1 MVEMNFAPAEALEA
15 HLASTALPLELNN
28 ARELGGIVLKDG
40 RKVRR
45 GVLLR
50 TSRLFDASERDLEKL
65 RKDYHLALVLDMR
78 DETEI
83 RPAPDPVIEG
93 VKWVHTPI
101 IDFAYLKK
109 SMAAKMQAHQDEA
122 AEMDPDKYDPEKV
135 LNQMLRVARMRGNG
149 DTGLGDAYAGYLAG
163 TLGREKIGLFFHEL
177 AALRDGAALWHCH
190 TGKDRTGIA
199 AGLILEV
206 LGADWET
213 IAEDYEA
220 SNLCYL
226 REIAEMEAILRARG
240 VEEELIAPIC
250 GFAGVY
256 RPMLET
262 AWRYMEE
269 NWGGAVGYLKDA
281 CGVSVEE
288 MESLRARY
296 IE

>member
-1 MVEMNFAPAEALEA
+1 MNFAPAEALEA

-101 IDFAYLKK
+101 IDFAYMKK

-135 LNQMLRVARMRGNG
+135 LDQMLRVARMRGNG

-269 NWGGAVGYLKDA
+269 YWGGAVGYLKDA

>member
-1 MVEMNFAPAEALEA
+1 MVEMNFAPTETLEA

-83 RPAPDPVIEG
+83 CPAPDPVIEG

-122 AEMDPDKYDPEKV
+122 AELDPDKYDPEKV
-135 LNQMLRVARMRGNG
+135 LDQMLRVARMRGNG

-226 REIAEMEAILRARG
+226 REIAEMEAILRARD

>member
-1 MVEMNFAPAEALEA
+1 MVEMNFAPAETLEA

-93 VKWVHTPI
+93 AKWVHTPI

-122 AEMDPDKYDPEKV
+122 AELDPDKYDPEKE
-135 LNQMLRVARMRGNG
+135 LDQMLRVARMRGNG

-226 REIAEMEAILRARG
+226 REIAEMEAILRARD

>member
-93 VKWVHTPI
+93 AKWVHTPI

-122 AEMDPDKYDPEKV
+122 AELDPDKYDPEKV
-135 LNQMLRVARMRGNG
+135 LDQMLRVARMRGNG

-281 CGVSVEE
+281 CGVSDEE

>member
-1 MVEMNFAPAEALEA
+1 MVEMNFAPTETLEA

-83 RPAPDPVIEG
+83 CPAPDPVIEG

-122 AEMDPDKYDPEKV
+122 AELDPDKYDPEKV
-135 LNQMLRVARMRGNG
+135 LDQMLRVARMRGNG

-190 TGKDRTGIA
+190 TGKDRSYKSIIDSFLFSLLLNRGFF
-199 AGLILEV
+199 LCHLFYLLFLFILPQKTYC
-206 LGADWET
+206 DH
-213 IAEDYEA
+213 
-220 SNLCYL
+220 
-226 REIAEMEAILRARG
+226 
-240 VEEELIAPIC
+240 
-250 GFAGVY
+250 
-256 RPMLET
+256 
-262 AWRYMEE
+262 
-269 NWGGAVGYLKDA
+269 K
-281 CGVSVEE
+281 
-288 MESLRARY
+288 
-296 IE
+296 

>member
-135 LNQMLRVARMRGNG
+135 LDQMLRVARMRGNG